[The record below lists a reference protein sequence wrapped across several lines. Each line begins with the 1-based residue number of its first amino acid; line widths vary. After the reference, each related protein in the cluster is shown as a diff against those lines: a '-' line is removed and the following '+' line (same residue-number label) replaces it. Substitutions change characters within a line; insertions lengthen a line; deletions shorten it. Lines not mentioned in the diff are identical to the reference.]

1 VTPRHAKDSSQPHGF
16 AHFAQNL
23 SGRPGDRGRTA
34 DWLGA
39 GLASFSQR
47 SEALRPSSRPN
58 RLDLEI
64 DEGALIRETEAAQA
78 LLAPLRAAGVSVVAD
93 HFGTGFSD
101 LQNLHRLKLDG
112 IKIDRS
118 FIAAMLHDRQAA
130 VMVKALIGI
139 GQGLDLAII
148 ADGVVTEQQKA
159 ALAAQ
164 GCDQGQGALY
174 GGVVSAEEA
183 TALVSGAPQ
192 LLAAG

>member
-1 VTPRHAKDSSQPHGF
+1 M
-16 AHFAQNL
+16 
-23 SGRPGDRGRTA
+23 
-34 DWLGA
+34 
-39 GLASFSQR
+39 
-47 SEALRPSSRPN
+47 
-58 RLDLEI
+58 
-64 DEGALIRETEAAQA
+64 
-78 LLAPLRAAGVSVVAD
+78 
-93 HFGTGFSD
+93 
-101 LQNLHRLKLDG
+101 KLDG